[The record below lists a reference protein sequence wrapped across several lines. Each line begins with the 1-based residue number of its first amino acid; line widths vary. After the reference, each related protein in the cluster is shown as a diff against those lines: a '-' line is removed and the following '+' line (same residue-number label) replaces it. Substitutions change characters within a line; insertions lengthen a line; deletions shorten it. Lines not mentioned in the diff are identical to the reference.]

1 MINLQEYL
9 YKKIKNI
16 LDSWDLSDSYSVSF
30 FIYSNECN
38 EYKDYSNISEFNI
51 SKNDETFFKE
61 NYSGEDEGLYSEDR
75 WNYAFLEMDEY
86 DILDEETMEILF
98 DWYKQEGIENIGYE
112 DHDCY
117 DEHMRYIGKGPVGYY
132 ELLEVVTE
140 VAKQLIEEDYFLN
153 RVGKRIPII
162 IQDYEFTWYVI
173 EATKKAN
180 IHDEAKD
187 FFTALNEGYM

>member
-38 EYKDYSNISEFNI
+38 EYKDYSNI

-117 DEHMRYIGKGPVGYY
+117 
-132 ELLEVVTE
+132 
-140 VAKQLIEEDYFLN
+140 A
-153 RVGKRIPII
+153 
-162 IQDYEFTWYVI
+162 
-173 EATKKAN
+173 
-180 IHDEAKD
+180 
-187 FFTALNEGYM
+187 